1 MAIKIARVTYIRFDD
16 LLRKRVKRG
25 FGTKIAL
32 VIPGCDFGD
41 PIDNGDKYREKNLE
55 VGGC

>member
-41 PIDNGDKYREKNLE
+41 PIDNGDKYREK
-55 VGGC
+55 